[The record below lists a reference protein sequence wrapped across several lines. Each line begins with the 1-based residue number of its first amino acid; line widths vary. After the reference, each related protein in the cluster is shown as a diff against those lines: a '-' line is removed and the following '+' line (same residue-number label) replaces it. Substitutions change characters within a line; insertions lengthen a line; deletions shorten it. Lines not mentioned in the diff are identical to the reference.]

1 MTYCEFREIRE
12 SVISQFRMLLQDLHD
27 RPRAA
32 DSERI
37 AGPEDF
43 RAETPWAL
51 QERPIETC
59 LQFYMEKLGI
69 VWV

>member
-1 MTYCEFREIRE
+1 MTDPE
-12 SVISQFRMLLQDLHD
+12 
-27 RPRAA
+27 PPTAN
-32 DSERI
+32 RI

-51 QERPIETC
+51 QERPIETF

-69 VWV
+69 VRV

>member
-1 MTYCEFREIRE
+1 MTDPE
-12 SVISQFRMLLQDLHD
+12 
-27 RPRAA
+27 PPTAN
-32 DSERI
+32 RI

-51 QERPIETC
+51 QERPIETF